1 MAPGHTASESTLR
14 MVDAAGLEAT
24 AQTLVGGRWMEPE
37 EPAEAIVFLL
47 SDASRGM
54 TGAVINVNLGNYMP
68 H

>member
-1 MAPGHTASESTLR
+1 VAN
-14 MVDAAGLEAT
+14 
-24 AQTLVGGRWMEPE
+24 TLVGGRWMRPD

-47 SDASRGM
+47 GPGSRGM